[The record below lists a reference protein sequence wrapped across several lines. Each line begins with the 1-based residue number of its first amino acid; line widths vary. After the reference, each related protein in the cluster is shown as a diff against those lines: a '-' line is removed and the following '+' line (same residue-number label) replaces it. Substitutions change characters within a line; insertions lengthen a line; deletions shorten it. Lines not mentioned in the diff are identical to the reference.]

1 MKALIRKPWV
11 RGGVATV
18 VIGVVAYFF
27 WRSLSSNWDNLQSAD
42 LTLGWWALWATLL
55 FVLAVG
61 VSGWLWGRIVQRL
74 DRKHLAGAEGVRVHF
89 GSWLLKYVPGQAGF
103 VVNKVLWGKKRGTSR
118 ILVLISVVYENAF
131 LLLGST
137 VPMLAILLVARA
149 TGDGVPQAVWLT
161 LAAVVPLAVIT
172 HPAIFRRAVGLLAKR
187 TLKREVPREYF
198 LSTRATWQFQL
209 AYLMPRVINGV
220 GIVII
225 AVALAQAPPESWIP
239 LAAAYAI
246 AGAIGIVAVFVPSG
260 LGVRESAFVL
270 FATPYLG
277 LEHAIIVSLAARVLA
292 TAADLF
298 IAAVYGVLTA
308 QHKRTE
314 RLS

>member
-1 MKALIRKPWV
+1 MTRKQLV
-11 RGGVATV
+11 RGSIGVAV
-18 VIGVVAYFF
+18 VGIVAYFF
-27 WRSLSSNWDNLQSAD
+27 WQALSDNWASLQQAD
-42 LTLGWWALWATLL
+42 LSLGWWALWATLL

-61 VSGWLWGRIVQRL
+61 ISGWLWGRIVGRL
-74 DRKHLAGAEGVRVHF
+74 DQQPLGRTEGVRVHF

-137 VPMLAILLVARA
+137 VPMLAILVVARA
-149 TGDGVPQAVWLT
+149 TGDGVPSAVWLT
-161 LAAVVPLAVIT
+161 IAAVVPLAVLT
-172 HPAIFRRAVGLLAKR
+172 HPAIFRRVVGLLARR
-187 TLKREVPREYF
+187 TLKREIPAAYF
-198 LSTRATWQFQL
+198 LSTRHTWRYQL
-209 AYLMPRVINGV
+209 AFLAPRAVNGV
-220 GIVII
+220 GVVFI
-225 AVALAQAPPESWIP
+225 AVALADASAESWIP

-292 TAADLF
+292 TVADIL

-308 QHKRTE
+308 IKKRKE
-314 RLS
+314 RPL